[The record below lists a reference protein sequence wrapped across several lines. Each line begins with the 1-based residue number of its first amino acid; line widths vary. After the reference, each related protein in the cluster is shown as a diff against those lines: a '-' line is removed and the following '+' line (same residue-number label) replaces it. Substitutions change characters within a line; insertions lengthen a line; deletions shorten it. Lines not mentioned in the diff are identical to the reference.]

1 MRQQLRLRVLLP
13 VAVLGLLGAGFGA
26 FAMGGPATPASIPV
40 SNSGAADT
48 RATDTG
54 AIGAGTNKSKQA
66 PAPAPA
72 PAPASAPAP
81 APTPTPAPSTE
92 PKPESKTTLKHE
104 LEANRIVVVVFH
116 TRGSDLD
123 AAAVREARAGAA
135 AAEGGFLA
143 VDVKNERD
151 VADLAAEYEVLGAPT
166 VLVLGHDGALRS
178 RFDGYV
184 DRETVA
190 QAVTN
195 ARE

>member
-48 RATDTG
+48 GATDTG
-54 AIGAGTNKSKQA
+54 ATGAGTNKSKQ
-66 PAPAPA
+66 APA

-92 PKPESKTTLKHE
+92 PKPESKTTFKHE

>member
-13 VAVLGLLGAGFGA
+13 VALLGLLGAGFGA

-40 SNSGAADT
+40 SNWGAADT
-48 RATDTG
+48 GATDTG
-54 AIGAGTNKSKQA
+54 ATGAGTNKSKQ
-66 PAPAPA
+66 APA

>member
-48 RATDTG
+48 GATDTG
-54 AIGAGTNKSKQA
+54 ATGAGTNKSKQ
-66 PAPAPA
+66 APA

-143 VDVKNERD
+143 VDVKNERH